1 MSGCRVGAG
10 SSDTGEGGLAWPSSL
25 GRTYTT
31 STFSASVGLSSLIVS
46 GRRSVLFPDTTGITT
61 SGGGV
66 DFFAAAAMAPS
77 PARQMNPS
85 ATVLITWSPPE
96 MERAT
101 SVMIESVQ
109 NEAVDSLG

>member
-1 MSGCRVGAG
+1 
-10 SSDTGEGGLAWPSSL
+10 
-25 GRTYTT
+25 
-31 STFSASVGLSSLIVS
+31 
-46 GRRSVLFPDTTGITT
+46 
-61 SGGGV
+61 
-66 DFFAAAAMAPS
+66 MAPT

-109 NEAVDSLG
+109 NEAVDLLG

>member
-1 MSGCRVGAG
+1 M
-10 SSDTGEGGLAWPSSL
+10 
-25 GRTYTT
+25 
-31 STFSASVGLSSLIVS
+31 
-46 GRRSVLFPDTTGITT
+46 TT
-61 SGGGV
+61 SGGGVVV

-96 MERAT
+96 MEEGEPN
-101 SVMIESVQ
+101 VMIESVQ

>member
-1 MSGCRVGAG
+1 M
-10 SSDTGEGGLAWPSSL
+10 
-25 GRTYTT
+25 
-31 STFSASVGLSSLIVS
+31 
-46 GRRSVLFPDTTGITT
+46 FPDTTGMTT
-61 SGGGV
+61 SSGGGGGV
-66 DFFAAAAMAPS
+66 DFVAAAAMAPT